1 MYTVKRSIP
10 RVQSER
16 GATALLIAMSIL
28 VLMGFAALAVD
39 IGMAMNERR
48 QDQSAADVGALAAV
62 QFAQPNPGCSGSA
75 CFTQAETSGANAA
88 IDVANASL
96 DDPSLADWSS
106 AAFCGAPPAG
116 EGFSIT
122 TVSPCVAFT
131 SGFGRAWVKIPTIA
145 SPTFFGKLFGS
156 DQVDV
161 SAYAIADQNFENPG
175 PVLPF
180 LLPGNAAGT
189 SYNCLKTG
197 GTPNWGPCEDLP
209 STGNFG
215 SMDFFLYGNPDPAFN
230 TSRMC
235 SGGSNSR
242 LLSNI
247 ARGVD
252 HPLGIHPSGSG
263 AGKEEPANC
272 PILGAEPDMA
282 QGQSGVGSA
291 LEDGMVYGGSVHS
304 FDGTPYDGL
313 IEDASGYPV
322 RAAGGSKPVVEVDD
336 GPLWDYLKSGLPGP
350 ACNGVIDTPAAL
362 LACIEWAKTGPT
374 VIFDDSIID
383 SPRFGFTPQVAEPD
397 FLTPGA
403 FYHIVGY
410 RPVFVDSTYW
420 NCTSG
425 PNACAMVHTPGV
437 PDTGAC
443 VADPVAVTCGTN
455 PPGAANNG
463 MVAVTAYVL
472 DAGVLPDV
480 AKSPSPGQDGQ
491 RRFNLSE

>member
-1 MYTVKRSIP
+1 MTDREGK
-10 RVQSER
+10 ER
-16 GATALLIAMSIL
+16 ESGATALLVAMSML

-75 CFTQAETSGANAA
+75 CFTQAETNGANAA
-88 IDVANASL
+88 IGVANASL

-106 AAFCGAPPAG
+106 AALCGAPPA
-116 EGFSIT
+116 GFSIT
-122 TVSPCVAFT
+122 TVSPCIAFT

-161 SAYAIADQNFENPG
+161 SAYAIADQSFENPG

-189 SYNCLKTG
+189 DYNCLKTG
-197 GTPNWGPCEDLP
+197 PNPAWGVCEDLP
-209 STGNFG
+209 TVGNFG
-215 SMDFFLYGNPDPAFN
+215 SMDFFLYGNPARN
-230 TSRMC
+230 TTQKC
-235 SGGSNSR
+235 SGDENGR
-242 LLSNI
+242 LISNI

-282 QGQSGVGSA
+282 MAQFGVGTG
-291 LEDGMVYGGSVHS
+291 LEDGLVYGNSSYSLDGS
-304 FDGTPYDGL
+304 PYDGL
-313 IEDASGYPV
+313 LEDGSGFLV
-322 RAAGGSKPVVEVDD
+322 RNAGGPKPDVRLDHT
-336 GPLWDYLKSGLPGP
+336 PLWDFLASGIPGP
-350 ACNGVIDTPAAL
+350 DCAGVDTPAEML
-362 LACIEWAKTGPT
+362 ICISWAKSTAT
-374 VIFDDSIID
+374 VIFDDSIITGQ
-383 SPRFGFTPQVAEPD
+383 RFGFTPAVAEQD
-397 FLTPGA
+397 FLPSG

-410 RPVFVDSTYW
+410 APVYVDSTYYG
-420 NCTSG
+420 CSSG
-425 PNACAMVHTPGV
+425 PNQCDIIHTPGV
-437 PDTGAC
+437 ANVDPCPPD
-443 VADPVAVTCGTN
+443 PQWVTCGA
-455 PPGAANNG
+455 PGARTANLN
-463 MVAVTAYVL
+463 AVTAYVL
-472 DAGVLPDV
+472 SGAILPDI
-480 AKSPSPGQDGQ
+480 ARSPSPGDDGQ